1 MKISNRVFVS
11 TPFEDNKNI
20 DIHFPWITF
29 KGKKGIMLTLQGDL
43 TDIHNLQ
50 KELQAV
56 KDLVNIDAN
65 RFGIKLRD
73 LNIKIEFVEE
83 K

>member
-20 DIHFPWITF
+20 DIMFPWLTF
-29 KGKKGIMLTLQGDL
+29 KGKKGVMLTLQGDV
-43 TDIHNLQ
+43 TDVHNLQ

-56 KDLVNIDAN
+56 KDLINIDAN

-73 LNIKIEFVEE
+73 LNIKIEFVED